1 MPGTRIVI
9 HRNQLEVDGRKF
21 PLSEIRGASAE
32 PRSGSVLWP
41 SIVGG
46 FAGVVVIPSLIVM
59 LGQSRAAQTEQWL
72 YVGLFVAAV
81 ALFASIG
88 KLLFSEE
95 RYCLV
100 LETARGCEVAFESD
114 DLQLVSNLVARLN
127 DHRARAR

>member
-1 MPGTRIVI
+1 MPGTRVVI
-9 HRNQLEVDGRKF
+9 DRNQLEVDGRKF
-21 PLSEIRGASAE
+21 PLAEIRGAAAE
-32 PRSGSVLWP
+32 PRTGSVLWP
-41 SIVGG
+41 SLIGG
-46 FAGVVVIPSLIVM
+46 FAGVGVIPALIVM
-59 LGQSRAAQTEQWL
+59 LGRSRAAQTEQWL

-88 KLLFSEE
+88 KLLFSGE

-100 LETARGCEVAFESD
+100 LETAHGCEVAFESD